1 MKEILDFEW
10 YAPRILKIMT
20 KVNGLQPLKLRKS
33 QRRFLKH
40 LREDFPDGI
49 IRSISLKPRQA
60 GWSTLI
66 AGINV
71 HKMATCFHEK
81 GIMLADKF
89 GRTREVHG
97 IYSNYVN
104 NIPHE
109 LRPMVA
115 KNNNEEI
122 LFDNPDTLERV
133 KKPGLGSGF
142 RSETAQDPNA
152 GRSGTRKWGH
162 LTEYAFY
169 PYAESVDEGI
179 QNSIPLA
186 RGTRIFKESTA
197 WGMSG
202 VGAAFYN
209 QWQAAVAGDSIYKPF
224 FVAWYEIDDYA
235 LPVPP
240 GFILTKAEVDLVQR
254 CPEITN
260 ENLMWRRLKLK
271 EYSAGS
277 ESIFTP
283 EERFCQDFPSFPEEA
298 FLSTGRPVFDLD
310 KIKAHIHRL
319 HTEKPP
325 QVKVQLTKTYLRMYP
340 QFLTVYKP
348 PVKDR
353 KYVIGA
359 DVAEGLE
366 TGDYSSALILD
377 AETLEEVAVFHGH
390 LDPDHFGHVLMDL
403 AEIYNRA
410 LIVPEINNMGHTTLQ
425 AIKSR
430 GYLKVYMRAVYDQ
443 LESSKETLQMG
454 WRTTR
459 SNKQTMLSRL
469 VAKYRD
475 DETIINSVETLKEMM
490 NLNRESDGDV
500 ELNGKDRVVA
510 YCLALMG
517 LDQIYEAAS
526 VTVPGQKKKVIY
538 ETKDI
543 SREKIVG
550 KD

>member
-1 MKEILDFEW
+1 MSILDFEW
-10 YAPRILKIMT
+10 YAPRVLKIMT

-33 QRRFLKH
+33 QKRFLKH
-40 LREDFPDGI
+40 LHEDFPDGI

-60 GWSTLI
+60 GWSTII

-109 LRPMVA
+109 IRPMVA

-122 LFDNPDTLERV
+122 LLDNPDPLERV
-133 KKPGLGSGF
+133 KRPGLGSGF

-152 GRSGTRKWGH
+152 GRSGTRRWAH

-169 PYAESVDEGI
+169 PYADSVDEGI

-186 RGTRIFKESTA
+186 KGTRIFKESTA

-202 VGAAFYN
+202 VGESFYT

-235 LPVPP
+235 LPVPS
-240 GFILTKAEVDLVQR
+240 GFVLTPAEVDLVKR

-260 ENLMWRRLKLK
+260 ENLVWRRLKLK
-271 EYSAGS
+271 EYAAGT

-283 EERFCQDFPSFPEEA
+283 EERFCQDFPSYAEEA
-298 FLSTGRPVFDLD
+298 FLSTGRPVFDLQ
-310 KIKAHIHRL
+310 KLKTHIHSL
-319 HTEKPP
+319 QQNPVP
-325 QVKVQLTKTYLRMYP
+325 LISVKLTKTYLRMYP
-340 QFLTVYKP
+340 QFLKVYKVP
-348 PVKDR
+348 EKGR

-359 DVAEGLE
+359 DIAEGLE
-366 TGDYSSALILD
+366 TGDFSDAFILD

-390 LDPDHFGHVLMDL
+390 LDPDHFGNVLVDL

-410 LIVPEINNMGHTTLQ
+410 LLVPEINNMGHTTLE
-425 AIKSR
+425 AIKRR
-430 GYLKVYMRAVYDQ
+430 GYLKVYMRAVFDQ
-443 LESSKETLQMG
+443 LEQSKETLQMG

-475 DETIINSVETLKEMM
+475 GEVIIRSRETLNEMM

-500 ELNGKDRVVA
+500 ELNGKDRIVA
-510 YCLALMG
+510 CCLALMG
-517 LDQIYEAAS
+517 LDQLYEAAS
-526 VTVPGQKKKVIY
+526 VTVPGRKKKLLY
-538 ETKDI
+538 ETKDL
-543 SREKIVG
+543 SREVILG
-550 KD
+550 EN